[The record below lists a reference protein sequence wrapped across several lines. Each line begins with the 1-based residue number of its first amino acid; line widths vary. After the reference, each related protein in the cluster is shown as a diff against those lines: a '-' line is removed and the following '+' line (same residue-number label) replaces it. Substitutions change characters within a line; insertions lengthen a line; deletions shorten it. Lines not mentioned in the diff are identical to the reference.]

1 MLECDEARREVTQL
15 ASSYLIRN
23 IPSTLHQA
31 AKLAAKWRGISLRQ
45 LILEA
50 LADHVKRTLEEEG
63 LLEGSNLEETES
75 QEKLQRALRKRKRK
89 AIIEPPTEN
98 VKMVPTERKKGGD

>member
-1 MLECDEARREVTQL
+1 M

-23 IPSTLHQA
+23 IPSTLHRS

-50 LADHVKRTLEEEG
+50 LADHVKETLEEG
-63 LLEGSNLEETES
+63 GFLEDSNLEETES
-75 QEKLQRALRKRKRK
+75 QENLQGALHKRREE
-89 AIIEPPTEN
+89 AIF
-98 VKMVPTERKKGGD
+98 

>member
-23 IPSTLHQA
+23 IPYTLHQA

-50 LADHVKRTLEEEG
+50 LADHVKRTLEEG
-63 LLEGSNLEETES
+63 GALEDSNLEETES
-75 QEKLQRALRKRKRK
+75 LENLPSALAKRREE
-89 AIIEPPTEN
+89 AIF
-98 VKMVPTERKKGGD
+98 